1 MSKISE
7 LSNGGA
13 LLATDDLIVVRSGG
27 NVRAQLSS
35 ISGQS
40 VSATTLAA
48 SGASTLTGAVG
59 INIAPTSYKLTVN
72 SGATTATTA
81 AAIGYNGDAGTNLYI
96 TTDHG
101 NDLVSL
107 YASGNASKEMRFLSG
122 TLEVMRLGTTGN
134 VGIGIT
140 PSVKLEV
147 NGGWVCRV

>member
-27 NVRAQLSS
+27 NVRAQLSA

-59 INIAPTSYKLTVN
+59 INITPTSYKLTVN
-72 SGATTATTA
+72 SGATTETTA
-81 AAIGYNGDAGTNLYI
+81 AA
-96 TTDHG
+96 
-101 NDLVSL
+101 
-107 YASGNASKEMRFLSG
+107 
-122 TLEVMRLGTTGN
+122 
-134 VGIGIT
+134 
-140 PSVKLEV
+140 
-147 NGGWVCRV
+147 